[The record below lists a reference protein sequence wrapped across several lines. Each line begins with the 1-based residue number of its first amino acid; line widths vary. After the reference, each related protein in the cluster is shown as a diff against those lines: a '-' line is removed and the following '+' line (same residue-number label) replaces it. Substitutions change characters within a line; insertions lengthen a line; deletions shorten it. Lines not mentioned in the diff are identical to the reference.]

1 MARWDQS
8 YSAPKTTPSEGA
20 LVIHLP
26 HRRLYKFVVC
36 FFFFNENDTRFV
48 CLESD
53 SLPGIPGGSASHQWL
68 RSITWNYTTTT
79 NWVIRSKTSRIMVW
93 RWGKSSSQQ
102 NKYLAGENCFKKKS
116 LKEYIKWRHLFKTIY
131 SVWKLRLE
139 SETQFSLLLVLLC
152 SVLWEPYS
160 RWVRPRRQF
169 APCIQNVNLLF

>member
-36 FFFFNENDTRFV
+36 LFFFNENDTRFV

-53 SLPGIPGGSASHQWL
+53 SLPSIPGGSASHQWL

-116 LKEYIKWRHLFKTIY
+116 QVPNWTVNPTFCMA
-131 SVWKLRLE
+131 S
-139 SETQFSLLLVLLC
+139 QFSTVVIRGALTEWIEVFAFCLLC
-152 SVLWEPYS
+152 AHHV
-160 RWVRPRRQF
+160 
-169 APCIQNVNLLF
+169 